1 MQSMHACLLNMFDPY
16 FLSLLVVLM
25 LMILLNIL
33 LLSLNIFLDA
43 QAQEAIEKIDELQND
58 IDRLNEQASEEILK
72 VEQKYIQLRYVQL
85 QVIEMVAYQAS
96 QS

>member
-1 MQSMHACLLNMFDPY
+1 MHACLLNMFDPY